1 MSDLSI
7 IIVEELKCFWLKT
20 VCGCDFHRVTWT
32 FQAVQDWLTQP
43 RIQTFVSACQRSSFL
58 YAYTCDSSSGA
69 FVSYPRFPYQPRT
82 VNKWFSVPVK
92 SDGKERKIN
101 VINVDQDG
109 KTRKCYTTQNQCK
122 NFPWSLEDL
131 EGFEVF
137 YHGTKHEAAKNIMT
151 DAIDLVAGKLER
163 DFSSGNG
170 FYLGKNF
177 DDALGTKFASNRPP
191 TSAVL
196 VFLVKKDNLR
206 GPKLNMK
213 GLTLEDD
220 KEWKKVVKLFRT
232 EQDRKPVKEIA
243 NDEKSREAIGKN
255 DFIEGPMASDKGNF
269 EHPEAIDWSYQL
281 CVRSQKC
288 ADLFD
293 QSLHSVLFFS

>member
-1 MSDLSI
+1 M
-7 IIVEELKCFWLKT
+7 
-20 VCGCDFHRVTWT
+20 
-32 FQAVQDWLTQP
+32 
-43 RIQTFVSACQRSSFL
+43 
-58 YAYTCDSSSGA
+58 
-69 FVSYPRFPYQPRT
+69 
-82 VNKWFSVPVK
+82 PVK

-109 KTRKCYTTQNQCK
+109 KTRKCYTTQNQFK

-151 DAIDLVAGKLER
+151 DAIDLAQGKLER

-177 DDALGTKFASNRPP
+177 DEALGAKFAINRPP
-191 TSAVL
+191 TSAVV

-206 GPKLNMK
+206 GPTSDMK

-220 KEWKKVVKLFRT
+220 KEWKKVVRLFRT
-232 EQDRKPVKEIA
+232 EQDGKPVKEIA

-255 DFIEGPMASDKGNF
+255 DFIEGPMASDKGNWK
-269 EHPEAIDWSYQL
+269 HPEAIDWSYQL